1 MDAYFLDW
9 ANLLLRWVHVI
20 TAIAWIG
27 SSFYFVFL
35 DNNLIKPNSPDLLEK
50 GVDGA
55 MWAVHGGG
63 FYNPQKYMVAP
74 KKIHT
79 KLHWFYWESYS
90 TWLTGFGLF
99 TVLYLWN
106 AGTFLI
112 DKSLMDWSPAAAITA
127 ALSFLVAFWFI
138 YDAVC
143 RVFGFRENG
152 ERTVALTMIVVVAFA
167 SWLSC
172 QLFAGRAAFLLV
184 GAMIATA
191 MSANVFFWIIPGQ
204 RKVVAAMT
212 SGVAMDPKELATH
225 GKRGKQR
232 SVHNTYFTLPVIFA
246 MLSNHY
252 SFLYTYE
259 NNWVILVMMMLAG
272 ALIRQFFVQRHG
284 YHLGRAKNPLP
295 FAIAGVVL
303 LLSVIVWMRPAP
315 TAATQV
321 STAPVSFAEV
331 NAVFAQ
337 RCHAC
342 HGEQVQ
348 MKNVRFDT
356 AEGVKQ
362 HALGIY
368 QQAVVTRQMPMNN
381 STGITEAE
389 RLVIKRWYEAGAA
402 LR

>member
-1 MDAYFLDW
+1 
-9 ANLLLRWVHVI
+9 
-20 TAIAWIG
+20 
-27 SSFYFVFL
+27 
-35 DNNLIKPNSPDLLEK
+35 
-50 GVDGA
+50 
-55 MWAVHGGG
+55 
-63 FYNPQKYMVAP
+63 
-74 KKIHT
+74 
-79 KLHWFYWESYS
+79 
-90 TWLTGFGLF
+90 
-99 TVLYLWN
+99 
-106 AGTFLI
+106 
-112 DKSLMDWSPAAAITA
+112 
-127 ALSFLVAFWFI
+127 
-138 YDAVC
+138 
-143 RVFGFRENG
+143 
-152 ERTVALTMIVVVAFA
+152 
-167 SWLSC
+167 
-172 QLFAGRAAFLLV
+172 
-184 GAMIATA
+184 
-191 MSANVFFWIIPGQ
+191 
-204 RKVVAAMT
+204 
-212 SGVAMDPKELATH
+212 
-225 GKRGKQR
+225 
-232 SVHNTYFTLPVIFA
+232 

-356 AEGVKQ
+356 AEGIKQ

-402 LR
+402 LQ